1 MVSHFL
7 FFIYLFIFF
16 FFQNCTCSI
25 AILIFTN
32 ICSTQT
38 RSQIPISL
46 TIPPECPMSHQ
57 DQISSHIPSLTSVF
71 ISVLQEPS
79 LFAVA
84 KLLETGLVN
93 LPRVNV
99 LWKPVTAHLLEVRLL
114 YCWHGISRSASV
126 FRLENW
132 IPHQGGTCQIQSV
145 YSVSWCCWWCDDKCL
160 LVSGFSPVWIVN
172 AKAII
177 ADIGMR
183 ITQTRYKALSLFAT
197 RFTACAR
204 GIRVS
209 FMQPHL
215 F

>member
-1 MVSHFL
+1 M
-7 FFIYLFIFF
+7 
-16 FFQNCTCSI
+16 
-25 AILIFTN
+25 LIFTN

-38 RSQIPISL
+38 RSQMPISL
-46 TIPPECPMSHQ
+46 TIPPESVICLTRIKFP
-57 DQISSHIPSLTSVF
+57 HIFTSLTSVF

-99 LWKPVTAHLLEVRLL
+99 LWKPVTAHLLEVRVL

-132 IPHQGGTCQIQSV
+132 IPHHGGTCQIQSV
-145 YSVSWCCWWCDDKCL
+145 YSVSWWCWWCDDKCL

-172 AKAII
+172 TKAII

-183 ITQTRYKALSLFAT
+183 IT
-197 RFTACAR
+197 
-204 GIRVS
+204 
-209 FMQPHL
+209 
-215 F
+215 